1 MTREPAKI
9 QIPTT
14 QPEYPRSR
22 WKALIFIS
30 LALLLGMSPW
40 FSASALIPELQREWS
55 LSDAGVSWLTLAVQL
70 GFVFGTLISSL
81 VNLPDILNPRLLMTL
96 ATVGAAGVNAALAL
110 WADGSGA
117 AISLRFATG
126 MFLAGVYPPA
136 MKVLSTW
143 FRSSRGLAIGILIAA
158 LTVGKA
164 SPYLI
169 NALAMPDWRSSV
181 LLVSGVAMTGAVLLM
196 LFVSDGPCALPPA
209 RFDFRQAGK
218 VFSNRGVRLAN
229 FGYFGHMW
237 ELYAMWTWVPVM
249 IHTSLAAGG
258 QSARLAEWGSFLVI
272 GAGALGCVVAGKAAD
287 RVGRTLVTSIAM
299 VISGICCLLVGF
311 LFHASPAALLTLTAI
326 WGAAVVADSAQFST
340 CITELGDPQYL
351 GTALTLQTCLGFLLT
366 MASMRLIP
374 FLVGL
379 VGWEYAFAS
388 LAVGPVFGVVSML
401 RLRRLPEAARIAHGR
416 R

>member
-1 MTREPAKI
+1 M
-9 QIPTT
+9 
-14 QPEYPRSR
+14 
-22 WKALIFIS
+22 
-30 LALLLGMSPW
+30 GMSPW
-40 FSASALIPELQREWS
+40 FSASALIPELQREWG

-96 ATVGAAGVNAALAL
+96 ATVGAAGVNAGLAL
-110 WADGSGA
+110 WADGGGA
-117 AISLRFATG
+117 AIGLRFATG

-143 FRSSRGLAIGILIAA
+143 FRFGRGLAIGILIAA

-169 NALAMPDWRSSV
+169 NALAMPDWRSSL
-181 LLVSGVAMTGAVLLM
+181 LLVSGAALLGAVFLM
-196 LFVSDGPCALPPA
+196 LFVSDGPYALPPA

-249 IHTSLAAGG
+249 IHASLAAGG
-258 QSARLAEWGSFLVI
+258 HSTRLAEWGSFLVI

-311 LFHASPAALLTLTAI
+311 LFHSPPALLLTLTAI

-379 VGWEYAFAS
+379 IGWEYAFVS
-388 LAVGPVFGVVSML
+388 LAVGPVFGVISML
-401 RLRRLPEAARIAHGR
+401 RLRRLPESARIAHGR

>member
-1 MTREPAKI
+1 
-9 QIPTT
+9 
-14 QPEYPRSR
+14 
-22 WKALIFIS
+22 
-30 LALLLGMSPW
+30 LGMSPW
-40 FSASALIPELQREWS
+40 FSASALIPELQREWR
-55 LSDAGVSWLTLAVQL
+55 LSDSAVSWLTLAVQL
-70 GFVFGTLISSL
+70 GFVCGTLISSL
-81 VNLPDILNPRLLMTL
+81 INLPDILNPRLLMTL
-96 ATVGAAGVNAALAL
+96 ATVGAAGVNAGLAL
-110 WADGSGA
+110 WADGGGA
-117 AISLRFATG
+117 AIGLRFATG

-143 FRSSRGLAIGILIAA
+143 FRFGRGLAIGILIAA

-169 NALAMPDWRSSV
+169 NALAMPDWRASV
-181 LLVSGVAMTGAVLLM
+181 LLVSGAALLGALFLL
-196 LFVSDGPCALPPA
+196 LFVSDGPYALPPA

-237 ELYAMWTWVPVM
+237 ELYAMWTWAPVM
-249 IHTSLAAGG
+249 IHASLAAGG
-258 QSARLAEWGSFLVI
+258 HSARLAEWGSFLVI

-299 VISGICCLLVGF
+299 VISGTCCLLVGF
-311 LFHASPAALLTLTAI
+311 LFHAPPAVLLTLAAI

-388 LAVGPVFGVVSML
+388 LAVGPVFGVISML